1 MLQTTILNRSPNH
14 TSIGHA
20 TLDRPKALNAL
31 SLKLIDELSMTLRKW
46 QNDTSIDAVILD
58 SSLERAFCAG
68 GDVKALINY
77 PGKSDDERLAHA
89 RVYFQHEYAL
99 DHLIHTYSKPLICWG
114 DGFILGGGMGLFQ
127 GASCRITTE
136 RSILAMPEIGIG
148 LFPDVGA
155 SYFLNRL
162 PEYLGLFLGITGYKV
177 SGTDALLL
185 GLTDHLVTS
194 TAKAGILEELVQIQ
208 RGECLL
214 SGIHEI
220 THSASRSNGDRSPT
234 PDLSHSLKVLQSLID
249 PYQFWPTIERLRVVN
264 QQQDPLLNPA
274 LLTAIKELF
283 NGSVLSA
290 CLTWH
295 HLRNSRA
302 LSLPECFREDL
313 KTAMFCFQH
322 GDFAEGVRARLID
335 KDFSPKWRFSWN
347 DSPEKIEEYIFSKI
361 DRRRK

>member
-1 MLQTTILNRSPNH
+1 MLQTTILNRSGSH
-14 TSIGHA
+14 VSIGHA

-31 SLKLIDELSMTLRKW
+31 SLELIEELSGTLQQWKE
-46 QNDTSIDAVILD
+46 DASIDGVILD
-58 SSLERAFCAG
+58 SSIEKAFCAG

-77 PGKSDDERLAHA
+77 PGEHLDDMLNNA

-127 GASCRITTE
+127 GARCRITTE

-177 SGTDALLL
+177 SGLDTLIF
-185 GLTDHLVTS
+185 GLSDYHVAS
-194 TAKAGILEELVQIQ
+194 SAKAEIIEHLTQIEKS
-208 RGECLL
+208 ECLTYH
-214 SGIHEI
+214 IHNI
-220 THSASRSNGDRSPT
+220 MRSVSRPSDNEDPAKS
-234 PDLSHSLKVLQSLID
+234 LWHSLELLQSLID
-249 PYQFWPTIERLRVVN
+249 PHQFWQSMERLRVARQQKPPLFN
-264 QQQDPLLNPA
+264 QE
-274 LLTAIKELF
+274 LLTAINDLF

-290 CLTWH
+290 RITWH
-295 HLRNSRA
+295 HLRTSRA
-302 LSLPECFREDL
+302 LSLSECFRQDL
-313 KTAMFCFQH
+313 ITAMLCFQH

-335 KDFSPKWRFSWN
+335 KDHLPNWRLSWD
-347 DSPEKIEEYIFSKI
+347 DSPEKIDEYFFSRI
-361 DRRRK
+361 QGE